1 MTDPKNVS
9 DQDDQEQPVERRPF
23 SSDPTRV
30 ENTRVSDST
39 TISNAAWE
47 VDAHKAARKPLRSG
61 HASKART
68 SLPKT
73 RFPPTIWLD

>member
-1 MTDPKNVS
+1 MTNPKNVS

-39 TISNAAWE
+39 TISNAGLGGGRSQGGAKATPE
-47 VDAHKAARKPLRSG
+47 RARVEGTDEPSEDAIPTDDL
-61 HASKART
+61 
-68 SLPKT
+68 T
-73 RFPPTIWLD
+73 R